1 MIAEAKEFTGEELAA
16 LIGDRT
22 ARGALAIGAVGGTP
36 TANGQPFMP
45 HECDRSDAARLTGL
59 PSELGRTAPDAA
71 KDFRM
76 AGLASLPGMGG
87 PAVAAPK
94 NGLN

>member
-1 MIAEAKEFTGEELAA
+1 MSAEATEFRGEELAA
-16 LIGDRT
+16 LISDHT

-45 HECDRSDAARLTGL
+45 HQCGRSDAARLTGL

-71 KDFRM
+71 KAFRM
-76 AGLASLPGMGG
+76 AGLPGMGG
-87 PAVAAPK
+87 PAVAAPQ